1 MTRVKFREKSQDRKQ
16 IFGEGNKVITR
27 GRRDT
32 ARESE
37 AERKV

>member
-1 MTRVKFREKSQDRKQ
+1 MDLRKKSQDRKQ